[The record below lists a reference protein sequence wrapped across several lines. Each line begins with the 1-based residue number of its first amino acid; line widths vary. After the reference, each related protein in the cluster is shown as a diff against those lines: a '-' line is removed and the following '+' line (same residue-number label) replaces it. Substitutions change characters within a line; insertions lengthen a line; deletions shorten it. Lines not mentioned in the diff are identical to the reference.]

1 MSSVNLTECPY
12 TECNNARGH
21 YSECHNAQYH
31 CVNSIRSVIMLSSIM
46 LSVINY
52 LVSLYSGLF

>member
-12 TECNNARGH
+12 TECNNNRGH
-21 YSECHNAQYH
+21 YSDCHYAEYH

-52 LVSLYSGLF
+52 LVSLCSVSF